1 MIHTGCP
8 LVLWAPLLGSAQTG
22 QLPLTAPTVGRIAAR
37 TAVPY
42 CPCIAILAV
51 GCEEGIE
58 ESSHFLNRGLCAS
71 VNITHTVPLGIWL
84 VPEFKADFLAPRK
97 HDQSLLPS
105 LPPSLLQLTTA
116 IFLIKKQAKKKKSIF
131 ACGRLLNKSPHLG
144 RLGAAV
150 SPSISFSA
158 AGKIFFSSSP
168 SETKSCYCRH
178 LRCLHLFIFLLISV
192 AVYHFISSFSCAV
205 SSALISE
212 KSVLAK
218 LCH

>member
-1 MIHTGCP
+1 MGCIKDVK
-8 LVLWAPLLGSAQTG
+8 LSFCW
-22 QLPLTAPTVGRIAAR
+22 
-37 TAVPY
+37 
-42 CPCIAILAV
+42 
-51 GCEEGIE
+51 
-58 ESSHFLNRGLCAS
+58 
-71 VNITHTVPLGIWL
+71 
-84 VPEFKADFLAPRK
+84 PENTDF
-97 HDQSLLPS
+97 H
-105 LPPSLLQLTTA
+105 
-116 IFLIKKQAKKKKSIF
+116 
-131 ACGRLLNKSPHLG
+131 
-144 RLGAAV
+144 V

-218 LCH
+218 LCHWSHAVCDPSFPGPHPACDRRPLGVVTAGSGIMLCICREPRDTVYTITRSQKVNNMFCDTLDVIMWHCQITLSTSFLSSLTAFVSSWHSSWLILNNLGMGLPSEKHLHWICITETV

>member
-1 MIHTGCP
+1 MITDF
-8 LVLWAPLLGSAQTG
+8 
-22 QLPLTAPTVGRIAAR
+22 
-37 TAVPY
+37 
-42 CPCIAILAV
+42 IL
-51 GCEEGIE
+51 
-58 ESSHFLNRGLCAS
+58 
-71 VNITHTVPLGIWL
+71 
-84 VPEFKADFLAPRK
+84 K
-97 HDQSLLPS
+97 HQ
-105 LPPSLLQLTTA
+105 
-116 IFLIKKQAKKKKSIF
+116 LIKSKQKKKKSIF

-218 LCH
+218 LCHWSHPNTNTPVGTFPTFLSSGLTFFFFVSIGCTHSPIC

>member
-1 MIHTGCP
+1 MHWHCLEISAALSPSNLTWGLHP
-8 LVLWAPLLGSAQTG
+8 VLCKLSN
-22 QLPLTAPTVGRIAAR
+22 VGLSPGKGMG
-37 TAVPY
+37 TS
-42 CPCIAILAV
+42 
-51 GCEEGIE
+51 EG
-58 ESSHFLNRGLCAS
+58 
-71 VNITHTVPLGIWL
+71 
-84 VPEFKADFLAPRK
+84 
-97 HDQSLLPS
+97 
-105 LPPSLLQLTTA
+105 TA